1 MTATVEGAGSK
12 PAARRLIRRAWISI
26 AAGLAVFIILAGS
39 IAFAAWFYLEHATRK
54 EVATLQIVSGTGALI
69 RSPNDQDFRLITG
82 STTVS
87 EGDELSTTLGTV
99 LWVTMFDGST
109 VEIAEDTILKISR
122 MRSSRFLNTTKN
134 IVIEPVRGT
143 VYVAMAPR
151 GEYGYSELTVNTSVA
166 SVTMADGNG
175 AAGVGSFLVEARELE
190 SPDLQTARARSTR
203 IAVLRGMA
211 MLTSNDETL
220 RLTGNQQVVID
231 DDGRIGETV
240 PAVRQLIADGTFEF
254 GLSNWVDFHHT
265 GEITSSTPVAGVVEL
280 VNDRI
285 DQRSVV
291 AVELLRPSGDQVPAT
306 TGIRQRIGQTLRVY
320 SSVRLEFFV
329 KIAAQEPPGGGVN
342 LNEFPLSIELNYV
355 DILGEERQWVRSFYA
370 INNPDVQVP
379 LATGSRLDLNKWQHL
394 IFDLHN
400 LEPLPRQITS
410 VVVYASG
417 QSYQTLV
424 TGLSLTSSE
433 SGESGQ

>member
-1 MTATVEGAGSK
+1 MFLVLIGGVVFAG
-12 PAARRLIRRAWISI
+12 
-26 AAGLAVFIILAGS
+26 
-39 IAFAAWFYLEHATRK
+39 WFYLEHATRK

-82 STTVS
+82 STTVA

-109 VEIAEDTILKISR
+109 VEIAEDTIVKVAR
-122 MRSSRFLNTTKN
+122 MRSSRFLNSTKN
-134 IVIEPVRGT
+134 IVLEPARGT

-151 GEYGYSELTVNTSVA
+151 GDFRYSELTVSSNVA

-175 AAGVGSFLVEARELE
+175 TAGVGSFLVEVRDFE
-190 SPDLQTARARSTR
+190 SPVPEIANKRSTR
-203 IAVLRGMA
+203 VAVLRGVA
-211 MLTSNDETL
+211 MLTANEETM
-220 RLTGNQQVVID
+220 RLTSNQQVLID
-231 DDGRIGETV
+231 DTGSIGETA

-254 GLSNWVDFHHT
+254 GLSNWVEFHHG
-265 GEITSSTPVAGVVEL
+265 GETASLTPVAGVVEL

-285 DQRSVV
+285 DGRSVV
-291 AVELLRPSGDQVPAT
+291 AVELLRPSGDSVPAT

-329 KIAAQEPPGGGVN
+329 KVSAQEPPGGGAN
-342 LNEFPLSIELNYV
+342 LTEFPFAIELNYV
-355 DILGEERQWVRSFYA
+355 DILGEERQWSRHLYA
-370 INNPDVQVP
+370 IENPDVQVP
-379 LATGSRLDLNKWQHL
+379 LSTGSRVDLNQWQHI

-433 SGESGQ
+433 LGESGQ

>member
-1 MTATVEGAGSK
+1 MNAAVDSAAGQ
-12 PAARRLIRRAWISI
+12 PAARRLIRRAWLSI
-26 AAGLAVFIILAGS
+26 AAGLAVFILLAGG
-39 IAFAAWFYLEHATRK
+39 IVFAAWFYLEHATRK

-109 VEIAEDTILKISR
+109 VEIAEDTIVKITR
-122 MRSSRFLNTTKN
+122 MRSSRFLNSTKN
-134 IVIEPVRGT
+134 IVLEPARGT

-151 GEYGYSELTVNTSVA
+151 GDFRYSELTVKSNVA

-175 AAGVGSFLVEARELE
+175 TAGVGSFLVEVHDFE
-190 SPDLQTARARSTR
+190 SPDPEIANQRSTR
-203 IAVLRGMA
+203 VAVLRGVA
-211 MLTSNDETL
+211 MLTANGETM
-220 RLTGNQQVVID
+220 RLAGNQQVLID
-231 DDGRIGETV
+231 DAGSIGEIV

-254 GLSNWVDFHHT
+254 GLSNWVEFHLA
-265 GEITSSTPVAGVVEL
+265 GDVASPTPVAGVVEL

-285 DQRSVV
+285 DGRSVV
-291 AVELLRPSGDQVPAT
+291 AVELLRPSGDLNPAT

-329 KIAAQEPPGGGVN
+329 KVSAQEPPGGGAD
-342 LNEFPLSIELNYV
+342 LTEFPFAIELNYV
-355 DILGEERQWVRSFYA
+355 DILGEERQWSRNLYA
-370 INNPDVQVP
+370 IENPEVQVP
-379 LATGSRLDLNKWQHL
+379 LSTGSRVDRNQWQHI

-400 LEPLPRQITS
+400 LEPLPRQIVS

-433 SGESGQ
+433 LGESGQ